1 MNYNGLYTQLL
12 AIDASGGTLFPSLEA
27 TYGPYKSI
35 QEAYNA
41 IEVEFGAEGIPIGL
55 TVGIKEGNSI
65 KEYWFNGGTS
75 QSNLVEKAGGG
86 GSGGGSVNIESIST
100 DSIKELFK

>member
-12 AIDASGGTLFPSLEA
+12 AIDASGGTLYPSLEA

-35 QEAYNA
+35 QEAYTA
-41 IEVEFGAEGIPIGL
+41 IETEFGAEGIPIGL
-55 TVGIKEGNSI
+55 TVGIRDGTNI
-65 KEYWFNGGTS
+65 KEYWFNGGTT
-75 QSNLVEKAGGG
+75 QSNLVEKT
-86 GSGGGSVNIESIST
+86 GSGGSSGGGANIESISP